1 MYFDKKFREQ
11 LRQLFLWRRDVRR
24 FCTDPVPD
32 DILKH
37 IVRQAMLAPSVGYA
51 QPWRFVSVKS
61 LDKRQKVIANYERSN
76 NEASTIYDTERAK
89 LYRSLKLSGLK
100 DAPIHLAIF
109 SEKDTTTGRGLGRQ
123 TMPETLD
130 YSVVAAIENLWLAAR
145 AYGIGMGWVSIIDP
159 EEVKQVLQVPENWRL
174 IGYMC
179 IGYPVEEHEDP
190 ELMRAGWEKTKN
202 WDSVF
207 FEK

>member
-37 IVRQAMLAPSVGYA
+37 ILRQAMLAPSVGYA

-61 LDKRQKVIANYERSN
+61 PDKRQKVIANYERSN

-109 SEKDTTTGRGLGRQ
+109 SEKDTTTGRGWDGR
-123 TMPETLD
+123 PCLKRW
-130 YSVVAAIENLWLAAR
+130 IILWWLPLKTCGWPPGRTGLVWGGLALLTQKR
-145 AYGIGMGWVSIIDP
+145 LNKYYKCLKIGV
-159 EEVKQVLQVPENWRL
+159 
-174 IGYMC
+174 
-179 IGYPVEEHEDP
+179 
-190 ELMRAGWEKTKN
+190 
-202 WDSVF
+202 
-207 FEK
+207 

>member
-24 FCTDPVPD
+24 FCPDPVD
-32 DILKH
+32 EDILKH
-37 IVRQAMLAPSVGYA
+37 ILRQAMLAPSVGYA
-51 QPWRFVSVKS
+51 QPWRFISVKS
-61 LDKRQKVIANYERSN
+61 PDIRQQIIQNYEKAN
-76 NEASTIYDTERAK
+76 TEASNIYDNERAE

-100 DAPIHLAIF
+100 DAPVHLAIF
-109 SEKDTTTGRGLGRQ
+109 CEKDTNTGKGLGRQ

-145 AYGIGMGWVSIIDP
+145 AYGIGMGWVSILDP
-159 EEVKQVLQVPENWRL
+159 DDVKKTLHVPKNWRL

-179 IGYPVEEHEDP
+179 LGYPVEEHRDP
-190 ELMRAGWEKTKN
+190 ELIRAGWERTKDF
-202 WDSVF
+202 DSVF